1 MDTTSL
7 GTAGLAGWRQK
18 VADVVGPPVA
28 RHTPLAANDVRAA
41 VGAAFF
47 VLSVWYV
54 IGTVLRIGRRAARR

>member
-7 GTAGLAGWRQK
+7 GTAGLAGWRRK

-28 RHTPLAANDVRAA
+28 RRTPLDERAVRAV

-47 VLSVWYV
+47 ALSVWYV
-54 IGTVLRIGRRAARR
+54 IGTVRRMGERAART

>member
-7 GTAGLAGWRQK
+7 GAAGLAGWRRK

-28 RHTPLAANDVRAA
+28 RRTPFDEEAVRAA

-47 VLSVWYV
+47 VLAVWYV
-54 IGTVLRIGRRAARR
+54 IGTVRRLGVRARR